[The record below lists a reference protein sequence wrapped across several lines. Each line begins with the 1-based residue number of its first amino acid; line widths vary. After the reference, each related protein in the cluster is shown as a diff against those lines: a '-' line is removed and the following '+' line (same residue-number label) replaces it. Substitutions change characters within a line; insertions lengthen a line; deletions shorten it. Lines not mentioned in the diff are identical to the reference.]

1 MQLAERGEMTQKT
14 DVERLDA
21 DVLACADEGNRH
33 IVSVRFSGQIRE
45 STDGQPTA
53 FNEIWHLSKPASGPG
68 GWVIAGIQQ
77 G

>member
-1 MQLAERGEMTQKT
+1 MQLAERGETESKT
-14 DVERLDA
+14 HVEWLDA
-21 DVLACADEGNRH
+21 EVLACADEDNRH

-45 STDGQPTA
+45 SADGEAAA
-53 FNEIWHLSKPASGPG
+53 FNEIWHLSKPASGSG